1 MTKTRT
7 KHPALTLLMT
17 AAALISTVASAEVPT
32 DPFQVQPLL
41 VGSMAPAFEV
51 RQADGSPYIFNPD
64 QLEKNTIVLF
74 YRGGWC
80 PFCMLHWAELRKI
93 EDELFDL
100 GFDLIFMSADKPDIL
115 AEALKGEDQ
124 PRYHLLSD
132 ASMETAERFGVAFKV
147 DDATITRY
155 DSFGIDLQEA
165 SGYDHHVL
173 PVPSLFMIGTDGIIK
188 FQYVNPDYKIRL
200 HPEVLLA
207 AAKTMPDRSLR
218 D

>member
-1 MTKTRT
+1 MKKTRT
-7 KHPALTLLMT
+7 KRPLLTLLF
-17 AAALISTVASAEVPT
+17 AAVALTSAAVSADVPT
-32 DPFQVQPLL
+32 DPFDVQPLL
-41 VGSMAPAFEV
+41 VGSKAPAFEA
-51 RQADGSPYIFNPD
+51 RNADGSPFSFDPERLD
-64 QLEKNTIVLF
+64 KNTIVLF

-100 GFDLIFMSADKPDIL
+100 GFDLVFMSADKPEIL

-132 ASMETAERFGVAFKV
+132 ASMQTAESFGVAFKV
-147 DDATITRY
+147 DDATIVRY
-155 DSFGIDLQEA
+155 EKHGIDLKQA

-188 FQYVNPDYKIRL
+188 FQYANPDYKIRL
-200 HPEVLLA
+200 HPDVLLA
-207 AAKTMPDRSLR
+207 AARTMPNRKLR